1 MEELQQELDLRNA
14 QLADLQQQILSFNE
28 DKEKDKAV
36 DRYRYHTPQFVELD
50 MRHFGQPH

>member
-1 MEELQQELDLRNA
+1 MIRVPASLSVT
-14 QLADLQQQILSFNE
+14 QLKDRESKKAVTPFNF

-50 MRHFGQPH
+50 MRHFAQPH